1 MTEYQV
7 EYVWGESSDVV
18 SFAELSQVCGL
29 SAAELDELVEYG
41 ALLPLDP
48 SEQERRFR
56 SACIPSLRTANTLHR
71 DFDLDMFA
79 VSFLL
84 DYLTRIEALEEQV
97 RLLKAHLSPQT
108 LSTLQA

>member
-18 SFAELSQVCGL
+18 NFAELSQVCGL

-48 SEQERRFR
+48 GEQERRFK
-56 SACIPSLRTANTLHR
+56 SACIPSLRTANTLRR

-84 DYLTRIEALEEQV
+84 DYLLRIEALEEQV
-97 RLLKAHLSPQT
+97 RLLKAHVSPQT
-108 LSTLQA
+108 LSPIND